1 MKKIKII
8 IVEDDK
14 DIRELAAAILD
25 AEHDMEVVKTFPN
38 GETFIKAWENIE
50 CNVVVM
56 DINMPG
62 KNGIEC
68 IALAKPNKPQVQFL
82 ISTVFENP
90 QYIFQALCNGA
101 TGYMLKNNTSDKLI
115 AAVRDIAAGGSP
127 MNANIA
133 RLVVDSFSQKQ
144 THAIHNELLTARE
157 KEILDLLAQGLM
169 YKEIAFRKEIAVETV
184 RKHVYNIYEKLQV
197 DTRTE
202 AINKVY
208 GSHLNSQTST

>member
-14 DIRELAAAILD
+14 EIRELAEVILGS
-25 AEHDMEVVKTFPN
+25 EKDMEVVKTFPN
-38 GETFIKAWENIE
+38 GDSFLKSWENYE

-62 KNGIEC
+62 KTGIEC
-68 IALAKPNKPQVQFL
+68 VAEAKPKKPQVQYL

-101 TGYMLKNNTSDKLI
+101 TGYMLKNNTGDKLI
-115 AAVRDIAAGGSP
+115 SAVREIAAGGSP
-127 MNANIA
+127 MSANIA
-133 RLVVDSFSQKQ
+133 RLVVDSFSHKQ
-144 THAIHNELLTARE
+144 TTEIHNELLTTRE
-157 KEILDLLAQGLM
+157 KEVLDLLAQGLM
-169 YKEIAFRKEIAVETV
+169 YKEIASKKEISIETV

-197 DTRTE
+197 NSRTE

-208 GSHLNSQTST
+208 GKQS

>member
-14 DIRELAAAILD
+14 EIREIAEGILSG
-25 AEHDMEVVKTFPN
+25 EKDMEVIKTFAN
-38 GETFIKAWENIE
+38 GDNFLKSWENYY
-50 CNVVVM
+50 CNVVLI

-62 KNGIEC
+62 KTGIEC
-68 IALAKPNKPQVQFL
+68 IAEAKPKKPHVQFL

-101 TGYMLKNNTSDKLI
+101 TGYMLKNNTGDKLI
-115 AAVRDIAAGGSP
+115 NAVREIANGGSP
-127 MNANIA
+127 MSANIA
-133 RLVVDSFSQKQ
+133 RLVVDSFSTRQ
-144 THAIHNELLTARE
+144 TAEIHNELLTARE

-169 YKEIAFRKEIAVETV
+169 YKEIAARKDIGIETV

-197 DTRTE
+197 NSRTE

-208 GSHLNSQTST
+208 GKQP

>member
-1 MKKIKII
+1 M
-8 IVEDDK
+8 EDDK
-14 DIRELAAAILD
+14 EIRELAEGILSS
-25 AEHDMEVVKTFPN
+25 EKDMEVVKTFPN
-38 GETFIKAWENIE
+38 GEIFLKSWVNYE
-50 CNVVVM
+50 CDVVLM

-68 IALAKPNKPQVQFL
+68 VGEAKPKKPQVQFL

-101 TGYMLKNNTSDKLI
+101 TGYMLKNNTADKLV
-115 AAVRDIAAGGSP
+115 AAVREIASGGSP
-127 MNANIA
+127 MSANIA
-133 RLVVDSFSQKQ
+133 RLVVDSFSRKQ
-144 THAIHNELLTARE
+144 TAEIHNELLTSRE

-169 YKEIAFRKEIAVETV
+169 YKEIASKKEIGVETV

-197 DTRTE
+197 NSRTE

-208 GSHLNSQTST
+208 GKQL